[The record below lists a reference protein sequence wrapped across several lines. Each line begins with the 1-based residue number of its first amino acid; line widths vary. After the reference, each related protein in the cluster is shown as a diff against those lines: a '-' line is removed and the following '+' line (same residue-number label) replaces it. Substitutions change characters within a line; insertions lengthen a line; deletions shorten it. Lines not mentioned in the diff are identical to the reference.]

1 MIRNQI
7 NGEIVTSGQILTS
20 GEQFV
25 YDQKAIS
32 IGVIRRIKM
41 FYGECFLNRDDGTK
55 MLTKVLGKTSDVE
68 REQEL
73 RRRILTADGVLAITQ
88 MNIIQDEKR
97 KVSVSVTI
105 STPFGQDEIVES
117 F

>member
-7 NGEIVTSGQILTS
+7 NGEIVTSG
-20 GEQFV
+20 EQFL

-32 IGVIRRIKM
+32 KGVIRRIKTL
-41 FYGECFLNRDDGTK
+41 YGEYFLDRTDGTR
-55 MLTKVLGKTSDVE
+55 MLNGVLGKTSEVE

-88 MNIIQDEKR
+88 MNLTQDIKR

-105 STPFGQDEIVES
+105 ATPFGQEDIVES

>member
-7 NGEIVTSGQILTS
+7 NGEIVTSGDHFL
-20 GEQFV
+20 
-25 YDQKAIS
+25 YDQAAIS
-32 IGVIRRIKM
+32 KGVLRRIKT
-41 FYGECFLNRDDGTK
+41 FFGEYFLDRTDGTK
-55 MLTKVLGKTSDVE
+55 MINGVLGKTSEVE

-88 MNIIQDEKR
+88 MSITQDVKR

-105 STPFGQDEIVES
+105 ATPFGQDEIVES

>member
-7 NGEIVTSGQILTS
+7 NGEILTS
-20 GEQFV
+20 GEHFV
-25 YDQKAIS
+25 RDQYAIS
-32 IGVIRRIKM
+32 KSVIRRIKM
-41 FYGECFLNRDDGTK
+41 FYGEYFLNRQDGTRV
-55 MLTKVLGKTSDVE
+55 LNGVLGKTSEIE

-73 RRRILTADGVLAITQ
+73 RRRILTTDGVLSITQ
-88 MNIIQDEKR
+88 MSITQDILR

-105 STPFGQDEIVES
+105 ATPFGQEDIVES

>member
-7 NGEIVTSGQILTS
+7 NGEIVTN
-20 GEQFV
+20 GEHFV
-25 YDQKAIS
+25 YDQYSIS
-32 IGVIRRIKM
+32 KGVIRRIKM
-41 FYGECFLNRDDGTK
+41 FYGEYFLDRTDGTR
-55 MLTKVLGKTSDVE
+55 MINGVLGKTSEIE

-88 MNIIQDEKR
+88 MSISQDVNR

-105 STPFGQDEIVES
+105 STPFGQADIVES

>member
-7 NGEIVTSGQILTS
+7 NGEIVTSG
-20 GEQFV
+20 EQFV
-25 YDQKAIS
+25 YDQEAIS
-32 IGVIRRIKM
+32 KSVIRRVKA
-41 FYGECFLNRDDGTK
+41 FYGEMFLDRTDGTK
-55 MLTKVLGKTSDVE
+55 MLNGILGKTSDVE

-73 RRRILTADGVLAITQ
+73 RRRILTTDGVLAITQ
-88 MNIIQDEKR
+88 MSITQDIKR

-105 STPFGQDEIVES
+105 STPFGQADIVES

>member
-7 NGEIVTSGQILTS
+7 NGEIVTSGDHFL
-20 GEQFV
+20 
-25 YDQKAIS
+25 YDQTAIS
-32 IGVIRRIKM
+32 KSVVRRVKT
-41 FYGECFLNRDDGTK
+41 FYGEYFLDRTDGTR
-55 MLTKVLGKTSDVE
+55 MLNGVLGKTSEVE

-73 RRRILTADGVLAITQ
+73 RRRILTTDGVLAITQ
-88 MNIIQDEKR
+88 MSITQDIKR

-105 STPFGQDEIVES
+105 ATPFGQNEIVES

>member
-1 MIRNQI
+1 MIRNQV
-7 NGEIVTSGQILTS
+7 NGEIVTSG
-20 GEQFV
+20 EQFV
-25 YDQKAIS
+25 RDQYAIS
-32 IGVIRRIKM
+32 KGVIRRIKM
-41 FYGECFLNRDDGTK
+41 FYGEYFLNRQDGTR
-55 MLTKVLGKTSDVE
+55 MLNRILGKASDVE

-88 MNIIQDEKR
+88 MNITQDVKR

-105 STPFGQDEIVES
+105 ATLFGQAEIVES

>member
-7 NGEIVTSGQILTS
+7 NGEIVTSG
-20 GEQFV
+20 EHFV
-25 YDQKAIS
+25 RDQYAIS
-32 IGVIRRIKM
+32 KSVIRRVKT
-41 FYGECFLNRDDGTK
+41 FYGEVFLDRTDGTR
-55 MLTKVLGKTSDVE
+55 MLNGILGKTSDTE

-73 RRRILTADGVLAITQ
+73 RRRILTTDGVLAITQ
-88 MNIIQDEKR
+88 MSITQDIQR

-105 STPFGQDEIVES
+105 ATPFGQAEIVES

>member
-7 NGEIVTSGQILTS
+7 NGEIVTSGT
-20 GEQFV
+20 QFIH
-25 YDQKAIS
+25 DQAAIS
-32 IGVIRRIKM
+32 KSVVRRVKT
-41 FYGECFLNRDDGTK
+41 FYGEVFLDRTDGTRI
-55 MLTKVLGKTSDVE
+55 MNTILGKTSDVE

-73 RRRILTADGVLAITQ
+73 RRRILTTDGVLAITA
-88 MNIIQDEKR
+88 MNVVQDEKR

-105 STPFGQDEIVES
+105 ATPFGQTDITES

>member
-7 NGEIVTSGQILTS
+7 NGEIVTSG
-20 GEQFV
+20 EQFI

-32 IGVIRRIKM
+32 KSVIRRIKM
-41 FYGECFLNRDDGTK
+41 FYGEYFLDRTDGTR
-55 MLTKVLGKTSDVE
+55 MLNGILGKTSDVE

-73 RRRILTADGVLAITQ
+73 RRRILTTYGVLAITQ
-88 MNIIQDEKR
+88 MSLTQDIKR

-105 STPFGQDEIVES
+105 ATPFGQEDIAES

>member
-7 NGEIVTSGQILTS
+7 NGEIVTSG
-20 GEQFV
+20 EQFV
-25 YDQKAIS
+25 YDQYSIS
-32 IGVIRRIKM
+32 KSVIRRIKM
-41 FYGECFLNRDDGTK
+41 FYGEYFLNRQDGTR
-55 MLTKVLGKTSDVE
+55 MLNGILGKTSEVE

-73 RRRILTADGVLAITQ
+73 RRRILTTDGVLAITQ
-88 MNIIQDEKR
+88 MSITQDISR

-105 STPFGQDEIVES
+105 ATPFGQEDIVES

>member
-7 NGEIVTSGQILTS
+7 NGEIVTSG
-20 GEQFV
+20 EQFIV
-25 YDQKAIS
+25 DQYAIS
-32 IGVIRRIKM
+32 KGVIRRIKM
-41 FYGECFLNRDDGTK
+41 FYGEYFLNRQDGTR
-55 MLTKVLGKTSDVE
+55 MLNGILGKTSDVE

-88 MNIIQDEKR
+88 MSITQDVKR

-105 STPFGQDEIVES
+105 ATPFGQAEIVES